1 MIDDTSR
8 RLFGEDHAI
17 FRAQVRSF
25 LDREAVPH
33 HDRWEREGMVS
44 RAVWQAAGAQGL
56 LCPTVPEA
64 YGGAGADPL
73 FSVVVVEELARA
85 GTSGLGFWVHSEM
98 AVPYLVNFGTEAQK
112 HRWLPGV
119 VSGDTIAAVAM
130 TEPDSGSDL
139 RGMRTRATRQ
149 ADGGWLLKGQKVF
162 ISNGQMAD
170 LVIVAAK
177 TEVDGKDRI
186 SLFLLDAR
194 SEGFRRGRNLDKL
207 GVHAQ
212 DTSELFFDDIRL
224 PPDALLGAAG
234 EGFAYLRRGLVRE
247 RMIIAASCI
256 AKAERALALTLD
268 HARQRRIFGRML
280 LDYQNT
286 RFVLADVARD
296 ITVGREFVDGF
307 LARWLAGGLDETN
320 AAIAKLW
327 TTEMVGRV
335 ADACLQLFGGWGYMT
350 EYPIARLWAEARV
363 ERIAGGTSEVMRDLI
378 GRSL

>member
-8 RLFGEDHAI
+8 HLFGEDHAI

-119 VSGDTIAAVAM
+119 VSGGTIAAVAM

-177 TEVDGKDRI
+177 TEVEGKDRI

-224 PPDALLGAAG
+224 PPDALLGEAG